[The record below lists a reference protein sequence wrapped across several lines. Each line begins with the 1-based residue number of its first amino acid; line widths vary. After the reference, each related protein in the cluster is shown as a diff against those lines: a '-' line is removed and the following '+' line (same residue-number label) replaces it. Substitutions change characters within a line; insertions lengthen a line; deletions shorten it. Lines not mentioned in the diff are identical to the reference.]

1 MQSTYFHFRMNHAS
15 RKKADAYV
23 ERGIITSMSLVQNE
37 VRGQPQKTL
46 TGRYYDKY
54 NQSLESLGNANG

>member
-1 MQSTYFHFRMNHAS
+1 MNHAS